1 MNVDFARRQMVRQ
14 QVRAWDV
21 SDETVLNV
29 IAACARERF
38 VPPDY
43 SHLAFAD
50 TEIPIGRGQYMM
62 RPIVEGRVLQAL
74 EISQD
79 DHVLE
84 IGTGSGYLT
93 ACLSTMAASV
103 TSIDIHDDFVTR
115 ASERLRDVGIDNV
128 ALEQMDA
135 TGELPGGEFDAIAVT
150 GSVPQFDQRFVEVL
164 RPGGR
169 LFVVVGE
176 SPVMAAQL
184 VTKGESG
191 STVVRSLFE
200 TVLAPLENAGR
211 PPVFTF

>member
-150 GSVPQFDQRFVEVL
+150 GSVPQLDQRFVEVL